1 MNFSPFRCPRN
12 ISTGPMK
19 TDAYAARKPAML
31 VHSFFRRAKEN
42 KVLVPVLLLHVAVA
56 AACDGETRA
65 EAGAAVVRDSAGI
78 QIVESVSAKWKGNNG
93 WKVGDTATV
102 DIGEAE
108 GDTNY
113 QLFRAFGAVRLSDGR
128 IVVANAGTHQLRF
141 YDRDGGYLFS
151 SGRKGGGPGE
161 FENFALLGRFG
172 DDSLL
177 TFDYNSSRVS
187 VFAPD
192 GKFAR
197 SFAVSSGGGPGFL
210 SPQAIFPD
218 GSLLLQSGTSFVPG
232 IRSGIHRDSALF
244 VVFAPQGVV
253 RDTVGSFPGRES
265 FVVSDAQSVSVTS
278 RTFGRNTVAA
288 IHGER
293 IYIGSGDSYEIGIY
307 ARDGA
312 LKHLVRK
319 RHNNP
324 NVTAED
330 IDQFE
335 QKQLESA
342 TDENWKR
349 VTRSFIE
356 KMEYPKTFP
365 AYSGILV
372 DVAGN
377 LWVREYDKPGDKQPL
392 WTVFGADG
400 RMLGSVTTPKG
411 LRLLEVGAD
420 FILGRWTDDADIE
433 HVGIFPLV
441 KPGSG

>member
-1 MNFSPFRCPRN
+1 
-12 ISTGPMK
+12 MK
-19 TDAYAARKPAML
+19 TDACAARKPAIL
-31 VHSFFRRAKEN
+31 VHAFFRRTKQN
-42 KVLVPVLLLHVAVA
+42 RIVVPVMLLHVAFA
-56 AACDGETRA
+56 AACGGETKA
-65 EAGAAVVRDSAGI
+65 GAGAAVVRDSAGI
-78 QIVESVSAKWKGNNG
+78 QIVENVSAKWKENDA

-141 YDRDGGYLFS
+141 YDRDGGYLLS

-161 FENFALLGRFG
+161 FENFVLLGRFG
-172 DDSLL
+172 GDSLL

-197 SFAVSSGGGPGFL
+197 SFAVSSGGGPAFL

-218 GSLLLQSGTSFVPG
+218 GSLLMQSGRSFIPG
-232 IRSGIHRDSALF
+232 IRSGIHRDSTLL
-244 VVFAPQGVV
+244 VILAPGGVV
-253 RDTVGSFPGRES
+253 RDTVGNFPGSES

-278 RTFGRNTVAA
+278 RTFGRTTATE
-288 IHGER
+288 IHGDR
-293 IYIGSGDSYEIGIY
+293 IYFGSGDSYEIGVY
-307 ARDGA
+307 TPGGA
-312 LKHLVRK
+312 LKQLVRK
-319 RHNNP
+319 RYNNL

-335 QKQLESA
+335 RKQLESA
-342 TDENWKR
+342 TNENWKR

-377 LWVREYDKPGDKQPL
+377 LWVREYAKPGDEQPL

-433 HVGIFPLV
+433 HVGLFPLL
-441 KPGSG
+441 KPASR